1 MKSWPQPDKA
11 GASRHGIVLTHYRHQ
26 EGLVLLLSLALLAGL
41 SLLALLAAS
50 SMLQQR
56 QMAANHADGE
66 LARFS
71 AKAAVY
77 AGENLILGLPENY
90 RTGNCL
96 QDCFAEPANSLF
108 LDPATAPPEPEFL
121 PDEWW
126 LEWGQPL
133 VAEPQSEVPGPGT
146 APAWPLPGRDPPVFT
161 LQELEFLPASQPLAE
176 GLPQIAGV
184 GYYQIL
190 GRGTGTGVA
199 STHVAESIFARPWL
213 AGTELQQEAFPGCSL
228 FRHQVDCGRMAYR
241 ERR

>member
-1 MKSWPQPDKA
+1 MKSSLQAHRAAA
-11 GASRHGIVLTHYRHQ
+11 GRHGTVIPDYRHQ

-41 SLLALLAAS
+41 SLLALLAAT
-50 SMLQQR
+50 SMLQQQ

-77 AGENLILGLPENY
+77 AGENLLLALPDEY
-90 RTGNCL
+90 RTENCL
-96 QDCFAEPANSLF
+96 QDCFAEPAHFLF
-108 LDPATAPPEPEFL
+108 MDPATAPTDPEFL

-133 VAEPQSEVPGPGT
+133 RTEPATDVPGSG
-146 APAWPLPGRDPPVFT
+146 AGSAWPFPGRNPPVFT
-161 LQELEFLPASQPLAE
+161 LQELEFLPASQPLPE
-176 GLPQIAGV
+176 ELPQIAGV

-213 AGTELQQEAFPGCSL
+213 AGTELQQEAFPGCSQ

>member
-1 MKSWPQPDKA
+1 MSFRPDRDKTM
-11 GASRHGIVLTHYRHQ
+11 ASRQRSVLAGCRHQ

-41 SLLALLAAS
+41 SLLALLAAA

-56 QMAANHADGE
+56 QMAANYADGE

-71 AKAAVY
+71 AKAAVN
-77 AGENLILGLPENY
+77 AGENLILGLPDGY
-90 RTGNCL
+90 RVGNCMR
-96 QDCFAEPANSLF
+96 DCFTEPAQSLF
-108 LDPATAPPEPEFL
+108 LDPATAPSQPEFL

-126 LEWGQPL
+126 LEWGQPMRT
-133 VAEPQSEVPGPGT
+133 QPGADGIGSGAGT
-146 APAWPLPGRDPPVFT
+146 GWPLPGRNPPVFT
-161 LQELEFLPASQPLAE
+161 LQELEFLPAGQPMAE
-176 GLPQIAGV
+176 GLPQIAGI
-184 GYYQIL
+184 GYYQVL

-213 AGTELQQEAFPGCSL
+213 AGTELQQETFPGCSQ